1 MKKYRCPWCG
11 KKGVYKNIN
20 LPLLHYRAIN
30 NPLLHFY
37 AFRNNYSL
45 CENCNRPSK
54 TVSAKKLL
62 IYDISLIASLVFFIT
77 LAILQH
83 VFKVNVF
90 LLFYILAG
98 ALLVSSV
105 IMTFIGWRASVLIRV
120 DTEIPGFIKRPYGDI
135 VIQTQ
140 FLAQLDKPL
149 NLNCENIFTM
159 RLKEISPQ
167 KIMAKSDLLSE
178 YNQDGAPIYVEYQEN
193 SDYRIGLLNP
203 IYYNLEVFAL
213 DTDFEVYDTEGE
225 VIATGKITK
234 ILG

>member
-1 MKKYRCPWCG
+1 MLVGEIMKKYRCPWCG
-11 KKGVYKNIN
+11 DKG
-20 LPLLHYRAIN
+20 
-30 NPLLHFY
+30 
-37 AFRNNYSL
+37 
-45 CENCNRPSK
+45 
-54 TVSAKKLL
+54 AKKNFHLLFDTYRMYNRFGEKCTKCNKYYRTVPAKKRL
-62 IYDISLIASLVFFIT
+62 IYDIGIVLVFLFFVALSFLHFILRKNVVVLLIV
-77 LAILQH
+77 LATFYL
-83 VFKVNVF
+83 VANVF
-90 LLFYILAG
+90 I
-98 ALLVSSV
+98 V
-105 IMTFIGWRASVLIRV
+105 INAYCLSVLHRSGENVQII
-120 DTEIPGFIKRPYGDI
+120 E
-135 VIQTQ
+135 TQ

-178 YNQDGAPIYVEYQEN
+178 YNQDGAPIYVEHQDN